1 MWGCKYG
8 VGASLLGV
16 LSVVRACQV
25 DPNCA
30 RKVMNVHCPKMQVR
44 EKDPAWCSFLMEHL
58 PDTDDADDLTYLDN
72 R

>member
-1 MWGCKYG
+1 M
-8 VGASLLGV
+8 
-16 LSVVRACQV
+16 RACQV